1 MRCLRE
7 LEVAGDVGFPYLLRV
22 LEFKYNTCKKK
33 KKKKKKKSC
42 EIDNQ
47 DVPLALF
54 FIIKFAFSNINH
66 PTTLSC
72 T

>member
-22 LEFKYNTCKKK
+22 LEFKYNTCKKE
-33 KKKKKKKSC
+33 KKKSC

-47 DVPLALF
+47 DVPLGFTFIYYPFSLSEKVVF
-54 FIIKFAFSNINH
+54 FLLRGQII
-66 PTTLSC
+66 
-72 T
+72 

>member
-33 KKKKKKKSC
+33 KKKKKKKK
-42 EIDNQ
+42 
-47 DVPLALF
+47 L
-54 FIIKFAFSNINH
+54 
-66 PTTLSC
+66 
-72 T
+72 